1 MQERLF
7 YSNVPMAPGH
17 QIYLDRP
24 QVHGLLEMAVQ
35 SPIVTVTAGAGY
47 GKTQAVYSFVRKF
60 NAITA
65 WIQFSE
71 RDNLGERFWE
81 NFTRAVEFID
91 KGTAVKLRDLEF
103 PDTDQKFERYMR
115 VPNRDIYPDRKYLFV
130 YDDFH
135 LIRDPGVLRFL
146 ERSITTP
153 FSNITSILIS
163 RTEPRI
169 NSIPL
174 LSKGYLAQITE
185 DDLRFT
191 ADETQ
196 EYFRLQQVDASPDA
210 AATVCRDTE
219 GWAFAIHLA
228 ALAIKKEPA
237 GKRYAPSSVKANIF
251 KLIESEVFSLISED
265 LRKFLI
271 KISLIEHLSRD
282 ILSDIAGDTGVLE
295 ELERL
300 GSFVRYDPY
309 LNAWRVHHLFLE
321 YLSGRQGELSE
332 EEKREVYGKAAR
344 WCVENNLKIDAFSY
358 YEKAGAYDEFLELSY
373 TLPPILP
380 NRMAAFLL
388 EILERAPDSVF
399 QENPLA
405 YILQTRFLFT
415 LKQFD
420 RASAGLKE
428 IITQLEAEA
437 SSPFNNRALTGCY
450 TNLGVI
456 GMITSMHTC
465 DYNYVSCFERAYHY
479 SRLSGHILT
488 GPHTVLPLSS
498 YLCRVSSPEKG
509 EAERYNEAIAAMV
522 PYISDANGGICY
534 GLDDM
539 AWAELAFFRADM
551 ASAEQMAYQA
561 LFKAQKKNQYEIAS
575 RALFYLIRINLFYG
589 IPEKIEELL
598 KLMEAQLEE
607 ERYLNRYTDY
617 DIQTGWFY
625 THIGQPSRVA
635 SWLKNDF
642 EESDLNP
649 ILFGQ
654 ETLVRVKY
662 YITQK
667 QHIKALRLIENDKDE
682 YGLGAFLFGK
692 IGHKLIEAMCFY
704 DMKDI
709 SWAISSLE
717 EAYRLAAPNGLDMIF
732 IEQGKRTRALVSA
745 VLKRKCSIPRDW
757 LEKILRLSS
766 AYAKKLYTVA
776 EKFRDEQYDDKALSV
791 ILSRREMLVFQGL
804 SRGLTRE
811 ELAEDENISIN
822 TVKSVIRSVYNKLG
836 AVNRADAVRIATGM
850 GILQNSDP
858 VNDTLKHGKKFNNS

>member
-1 MQERLF
+1 MPDQLF
-7 YSNVPMAPGH
+7 YSNVPINSGN

-24 QVHGLLEMAVQ
+24 QVHDLLEKAAR

-47 GKTQAVYSFVRKF
+47 GKTQAVYSFARKY
-60 NAITA
+60 NAVTA

-71 RDNLGERFWE
+71 RDNLGGRFWE
-81 NFTRAVEFID
+81 NYTRAVGFID
-91 KGTAVKLRDLEF
+91 KETELKLRALEF

-115 VPNRDIYPDRKYLFV
+115 IPRNDIKPAQKYLFV

-135 LIRDPGVLRFL
+135 LIRDPGVLHFI

-174 LSKGYLAQITE
+174 LSKGYLAQINE

-191 ADETQ
+191 AEETQ
-196 EYFRLQQVDASPDA
+196 EYFYLQQVDAPPDA

-228 ALAIKKEPA
+228 ALAIKNEPS

-251 KLIESEVFSLISED
+251 KLIESEVVAVISED

-271 KISLIEHLSRD
+271 KISLIEHLARD
-282 ILSDIAGDTGVLE
+282 ILLDIAGDAGILE
-295 ELERL
+295 ELEGL

-332 EEKREVYGKAAR
+332 EEKQDVYSKAAR
-344 WCVENNLKIDAFSY
+344 WCVENNLKMDAFSY
-358 YEKAGAYDEFLELSY
+358 YEKAGSYDAFLEASY

-380 NRMAAFLL
+380 SPMAAFLL
-388 EILERAPDSVF
+388 EILDRAPDSLF

-405 YILQTRFLFT
+405 YLLQTRILFT

-420 RASAGLKE
+420 RASAGLRE
-428 IITQLEAEA
+428 IITQLEIEA
-437 SSPFNNRALTGCY
+437 PSFFNNRVLTGCY
-450 TNLGVI
+450 NNLGLI
-456 GMITSMHTC
+456 GLITSMHTC
-465 DYNYVSCFERAYHY
+465 DYSYVSFFERAYHY
-479 SRLSGHILT
+479 SQLSGHKLT
-488 GPHTVLPLSS
+488 GPATVAPLSS

-509 EAERYNEAIAAMV
+509 EAERYNEAIAAMA
-522 PYISDANGGICY
+522 PYMSDANGGLGY
-534 GLDDM
+534 GMGDM
-539 AWAELAFFRADM
+539 AWAELAFFRVDM
-551 ASAEQMAYQA
+551 ANAEQMAYQA

-575 RALFYLIRINLFYG
+575 RAFFYLIRINLFYG
-589 IPEKIEELL
+589 NPEKIEELL

-607 ERYLNRYTDY
+607 KGYLNRYTDY
-617 DIQTGWFY
+617 DVQTGWFY
-625 THIGQPSRVA
+625 AHIGQISRMA

-649 ILFGQ
+649 MLLGQ

-667 QHIKALRLIENDKDE
+667 QHLKALRLIENDKDE
-682 YGLGAFLFGK
+682 YGMGAFLFGK
-692 IGHKLIEAMCFY
+692 IGNKLIEAMCFY

-709 SWAISSLE
+709 PWAINSLE
-717 EAYRLAAPNGLDMIF
+717 EAYYLAAPNGLDMIF
-732 IEQGKRTRALVSA
+732 IEQGKRTRALFSA
-745 VLKRKCSIPRDW
+745 VLKHQCSIPREW
-757 LEKILRLSS
+757 LEKILRSAS
-766 AYAKKLYTVA
+766 AYAKKLYITV
-776 EKFRDEQYDDKALSV
+776 EKFQDPDYEDAAGPV
-791 ILSRREMLVFQGL
+791 ILSRRELLVLRGL

-811 ELAEDENISIN
+811 ELADDGDISLN

-836 AVNRADAVRIATGM
+836 AVNRADAVRIATSL
-850 GILQNSDP
+850 GILKSDDLR
-858 VNDTLKHGKKFNNS
+858 N